1 LSEKAKMNRVLVT
14 GAGGFIGRQVVS
26 ELLRRGDEVH
36 AADLS
41 SSPSS
46 DAVWHRVDLLDQHM
60 ADELIARIQPTHLV
74 HLAWYAEH
82 GKFWNSPLNLD
93 WLKASEELFRSFAAH
108 GGKRAVF
115 AGTCAEYD
123 WTHSHLCEDAT
134 PSNPATLYGTCKN
147 NLRQNVEAIARM
159 SQLSVAWGRIF
170 YLYGPGEDPRRLIP
184 SILNPL
190 LAKRPAIVRNGSHVR
205 DFLHVQD
212 VAQAFAAILHCPVE
226 GIINVASGEGV
237 KLGDVAKILAELAGA
252 EALLEIQESPDSPD
266 NPAVL
271 TADVAKLR
279 SIGFVPGYT
288 LRQGLATLI
297 SK

>member
-1 LSEKAKMNRVLVT
+1 MNRVLVT

-26 ELLRRGDEVH
+26 QLLRRGEEVH
-36 AADLS
+36 AADLAS
-41 SSPSS
+41 LPSS
-46 DAVWHRVDLLDQHM
+46 GAVCHRVDLLDQPIT
-60 ADELIARIQPTHLV
+60 DELIARIRPTHLV

-82 GKFWNSPLNLD
+82 GKFWTSPLNLD
-93 WLKASEELFRSFAAH
+93 WLKASENLFRSFAAH

-115 AGTCAEYD
+115 AGSCAEYD
-123 WTHSHLCEDAT
+123 WTHSHLREDAT

-147 NLRQNVEAIARM
+147 NLRLNVEAITRR
-159 SQLSVAWGRIF
+159 SQLSVAWARIF
-170 YLYGPGEDPRRLIP
+170 FLYGPGEDARRFIP

-190 LAKRPAIVRNGSHVR
+190 LNKRPAIVRNGSHVR

-212 VAQAFAAILHCPVE
+212 VARAFAAILRSPAQ
-226 GIINVASGEGV
+226 GIINVASGEPA
-237 KLGDVAKILAELAGA
+237 KLGDVGRILAELAGA
-252 EALLEIQESPDSPD
+252 ESLLEIQHSPATPD

-279 SIGFVPGYT
+279 SIGFLSEYT

-297 SK
+297 RATAC